1 MSATANPYTAPDAEL
16 GTGTEAATYEPGVFT
31 FKGRIGRMRYLVYG
45 MGIMM
50 LMSMLAGV
58 LAAVMIPAAGAAG
71 DAGGMIGMLLMALI
85 YAGVLVIAIMFG
97 KRRLNDLNRSGW
109 WYLLTFVP
117 IANIGLAIYMLFFPG
132 SDGANNFG
140 PAPAPNSTA
149 VTIVGWLVIALF
161 AVSIVAA
168 IAVPAMMGMPQ

>member
-16 GTGTEAATYEPGVFT
+16 ETGAEANFYSPTIFS

-50 LMSMLAGV
+50 LFSMVAGV
-58 LAAVMIPAAGAAG
+58 LAAVMIPASG
-71 DAGGMIGMLLMALI
+71 AGGEGVGIVGMAFLALI
-85 YAGVLVIAIMFG
+85 YAGVLVVAVMFG

-117 IANIGLAIYMLFFPG
+117 VANIGLAIYILFFPG
-132 SDGANNFG
+132 TDGPNNFG

-149 VTIVGWLVIALF
+149 VKVVGWLVVALF
-161 AVSIVAA
+161 VLSIVAA